1 MRAYGCDFINDDDDD
16 DIIIIII
23 IVAVVVAGLYTVTGN
38 HLCGFVVLL
47 LDLRKWLSH
56 FIPVLEVFREFYR
69 SLIEFQFIMTMC

>member
-47 LDLRKWLSH
+47 LDLRK
-56 FIPVLEVFREFYR
+56 
-69 SLIEFQFIMTMC
+69 